1 MQIYGQIYKLVAECF
16 KDVKSGLTF
25 LIAIRETVV
34 WIINRANKNNYHVNW
49 ECYRDNLHKYTQ
61 LNENMLKKK
70 YSIWTA
76 YRVFE
81 SWTLT
86 FQKNCVICL
95 IENPLK
101 TMENDLYFIL
111 KLN

>member
-61 LNENMLKKK
+61 LNENVEKK
-70 YSIWTA
+70 
-76 YRVFE
+76 V
-81 SWTLT
+81 
-86 FQKNCVICL
+86 
-95 IENPLK
+95 
-101 TMENDLYFIL
+101 
-111 KLN
+111 